1 MGPAGYSIVFHEDS
15 DLEQFLE
22 IKLSGIS
29 HHLSNQIIEATL
41 NADVIMFDCRLLL
54 FAKLQNT
61 FNVFK
66 LSKYVASILS
76 IIYHSGW
83 TMMDLSWEPPIVV
96 LIKDRWIWLFLNYWS
111 FDDADSQGL
120 DLAIISSQ
128 SPSWKAEY

>member
-66 LSKYVASILS
+66 LSKYAASILS
-76 IIYHSGW
+76 IIYESGW
-83 TMMDLSWEPPIVV
+83 TMIDLSWEPPIVV
-96 LIKDRWIWLFLNYWS
+96 LIKDRWNGLYLNYWS
-111 FDDADSQGL
+111 FDHTDSRGL
-120 DLAIISSQ
+120 DLVNISSQ
-128 SPSWKAEY
+128 SPSWKVED